1 MVYVRNEVMIKYKNI
16 NWILQATAGR
26 LRRMNRELK
35 KALTRQRIKEAALSL
50 LAEQGYETTTIE
62 QIAKLAGVAKGTF
75 FNYFASKDEL
85 ICDLQT
91 VFVMN
96 EVAKLKDKPGP
107 LIPRMRMV
115 LFQLVQ
121 QLPHNKSVTRAL
133 FQAILGS
140 GPALE
145 EHNQLIG
152 QIMESIVP
160 LIAQGQ
166 ENGELRKDM
175 PAEMISQLAVQT
187 YFGALIVWSMSDE
200 EEGINEQIAL
210 TFDLFFKG
218 ITA

>member
-1 MVYVRNEVMIKYKNI
+1 
-16 NWILQATAGR
+16 
-26 LRRMNRELK
+26 MNRELK

>member
-1 MVYVRNEVMIKYKNI
+1 
-16 NWILQATAGR
+16 
-26 LRRMNRELK
+26 MNRELK

-96 EVAKLKDKPGP
+96 EAAKLKDKPGP

-145 EHNQLIG
+145 EHNQLVA
-152 QIMESIVP
+152 QVMESIVP